1 MTELVPVRLGHD
13 IYFWNCESRE
23 RVMPGASNYWVS
35 ASKTQGE
42 QGQSNEPSAISYL
55 RGVKRIRLDV
65 IDTNPRAKKLYQLKV
80 TV

>member
-1 MTELVPVRLGHD
+1 MGK
-13 IYFWNCESRE
+13 C
-23 RVMPGASNYWVS
+23 

-65 IDTNPRAKKLYQLKV
+65 IDTNPRAKKLYKQKGFEVVKEEVYLYLSWLLGFGV
-80 TV
+80 SSTM